1 MNEEVQREK
10 KKIKDTRKHLSD
22 KLIRG
27 LKVPASVG
35 DDEVVG
41 LRLHRFEG
49 GSLVFYYHYSD
60 KKDGKKR
67 YKEKIGT
74 FPNIN
79 CVQARKEA
87 KKISVRVMEGVSASQ
102 IKRERR
108 TELTVSELTQEY
120 ANARLKEPKY
130 KSSTQERWKYQLGAW
145 IYKTSKDAEIKTM
158 FVKSK
163 IDIGNKKLSD
173 INMENLREFHRF
185 VGSKTESGANSL
197 MEILGVLFKYAVEKK
212 LVSENP
218 VQFKSED
225 LFEKKEDN
233 RRLTRPQMDA
243 VLSMVI
249 KYDERSTSKHP
260 RLNLNYYYER
270 GLSAV
275 ACTLIGYD
283 LLCGKRIISEGAKI
297 TWDDVSF
304 HEKKLFLDKTK
315 VGQKEYRLGP
325 KVLKLLKAI
334 KNEKVKEGSNP
345 FVYSDERSKY
355 VFPSANFG
363 KVNHLGKKNNKPHIS
378 NIRRTWRR
386 VLKALNIPYLPAYN
400 CRHSFLTDAL
410 SKTKSVPIVGE
421 IAGHS
426 KRSGYKSTLRYA
438 KVLGSDVEEALET
451 IDRDEVKETK
461 VLAPKVVGWKK

>member
-1 MNEEVQREK
+1 MTEEIKKEK
-10 KKIKDTRKHLSD
+10 KKLKDTRKHLSD

-27 LKVPASVG
+27 LKVPTSVG
-35 DDEVVG
+35 DDEVIG

-49 GSLVFYYHYSD
+49 DSLVFYYHYSD

-87 KKISVRVMEGVSASQ
+87 KKISVRVMEGISASQ

-120 ANARLKEPKY
+120 VSARLKEPKY
-130 KSSTQERWKYQLGAW
+130 KPSTQERWKYQLGAW
-145 IYKTSKDAEIKTM
+145 IYKTSKDQEIKAM

-197 MEILGVLFKYAVEKK
+197 VEILGVLFKYAVEKK

-233 RRLTRPQMDA
+233 RRLTRTQMDA
-243 VLSMVI
+243 VLDMVI
-249 KYDERSTSKHP
+249 KYDERSKPNHP
-260 RLNLNYYYER
+260 RLNLNYYDER
-270 GLSAV
+270 RLSPV
-275 ACTLIGYD
+275 ACCLIGYD
-283 LLCGKRIISEGAKI
+283 LLCGKRIISEGAVI
-297 TWDDVSF
+297 TWNDISF
-304 HEKKLFLDKTK
+304 HDKKLFLDKTK
-315 VGQKEYRLGP
+315 VGQKDYRLGP

-334 KNEKVKEGSNP
+334 KNERVKEGESS
-345 FVYSDERSKY
+345 FVYSDERSKC
-355 VFPSANFG
+355 VFPSSNFG
-363 KVNHLGKKNNKPHIS
+363 KVNHLGKKNKKPHIS

-386 VLKALNIPYLPAYN
+386 VLQSLNITYIPAYN
-400 CRHSFLTDAL
+400 CRHSYLTDAL
-410 SKTKSVPIVGE
+410 SKVKSVPVVGE
-421 IAGHS
+421 MAGHS
-426 KRSGYKSTLRYA
+426 KKSGYKSTLRYA
-438 KVLGSDVEEALET
+438 QVLGSDVAEAVKL
-451 IDRDEVKETK
+451 IDKDEVEETK
-461 VLAPKVVGWKK
+461 VLVGNFKK